1 MSDSTPAPR
10 VLDSQ
15 AKPDDYQFSEQV
27 GHLLRRAYQRHV
39 ALFQQ
44 TIPDSQLTAAQF
56 VVLCAVRDQ
65 GACSLSEVVRITAID
80 QATVRGVMER
90 LKTRDLLVV
99 AQDVS
104 DRRKVMVT
112 LTEAGR
118 ALVGEMVPFAEKITA
133 DTFGDLNPAER
144 VAMLYLLRKMC
155 DVENVSAHPVA

>member
-1 MSDSTPAPR
+1 MSDPTPASR
-10 VLDSQ
+10 VSRDR
-15 AKPDDYQFSEQV
+15 AEPDDYQFSEQV

-56 VVLCAVRDQ
+56 VILCAVRDQ
-65 GACSLSEVVRITAID
+65 DACSLSDVVRLTAID

-90 LKTRDLLVV
+90 LKTRELLTVT
-99 AQDVS
+99 QDAS
-104 DRRKVMVT
+104 DRRKVLVT
-112 LTEAGR
+112 LTDAGR

-133 DTFGDLNPAER
+133 DTFGELNPAER

-155 DVENVSAHPVA
+155 EADTAPAQSGN

>member
-1 MSDSTPAPR
+1 MSDLTPAPR
-10 VLDSQ
+10 VPDSQ
-15 AKPDDYQFSEQV
+15 AETADYQFSEQV

-112 LTEAGR
+112 LTDAGR

-144 VAMLYLLRKMC
+144 VAMIYLLRKMC
-155 DVENVSAHPVA
+155 DVENVSVHPGV